1 MASLLSLLRI
11 HALTGVYWEEGGD
24 LDGEN
29 EMDKAD
35 RYLDAGTREN
45 TRKSYR
51 AAIEH
56 FEASWGG
63 YLPTTGDGV
72 VRYLAEYADKLS
84 LNTLKQRLA
93 ALAQWHITQGFPD
106 PTKTPNVRQM
116 IKGIRVVHPAKVKQ
130 AAPLLLRHLEQ
141 AVKWLEEE
149 AAASLE
155 RGDYKSLVRHRRS
168 VAMILIGF
176 WRGFRG
182 DELAKLTVENTQ
194 ASRGEGIAFFLPY
207 TKGDRQH
214 EGTTFHTPALTM
226 LCPVEAY
233 LDWITVAG
241 IAKGPVFQRIDR
253 WGNLS
258 GKAMQPHS
266 LIPMLRCIFK
276 EAGLPEDMYSTH
288 SMRRGFATWA
298 SANGWDIKGLMTYVG
313 WKDMKSA
320 LRYVDS
326 SVSFGGLATP
336 AASKQIEHAEVG

>member
-1 MASLLSLLRI
+1 
-11 HALTGVYWEEGGD
+11 
-24 LDGEN
+24 
-29 EMDKAD
+29 MDKAN
-35 RYLDAGTREN
+35 RYLQAGTREN

-56 FEASWGG
+56 FEVTWGS
-63 YLPTTGDGV
+63 YLPTTGDGI

-116 IKGIRVVHPAKVKQ
+116 IKGTRVVHPTKVKQ

-141 AVKWLEEE
+141 AIKWLESE
-149 AAASLE
+149 AKSAQE
-155 RGDYKSLVRHRRS
+155 RGDYKSVVRHRRS
-168 VAMILIGF
+168 VALVLIGF

-182 DELAKLTVENTQ
+182 DELARLTVENTQ
-194 ASRGEGIAFFLPY
+194 ASSGEGISFYLPY
-207 TKGDRQH
+207 TKGDREH
-214 EGTTFHTPALTM
+214 EGQTFETPALTK

-233 LDWITVAG
+233 ISWITVAG

-258 GKAMQPHS
+258 GKAIQAHS
-266 LIPMLRCIFK
+266 LIPMLRRIFK
-276 EAGLPEDMYSTH
+276 EAGLPEALYTSH
-288 SMRRGFATWA
+288 SLRRGFATWA
-298 SANGWDIKGLMTYVG
+298 SASGWDIKALMGYVG
-313 WKDMKSA
+313 WRDMKSA

-326 SVSFGGLATP
+326 SISFGQLAMKP
-336 AASKQIEHAEVG
+336 ASRQSAINNEAAAHPLDEG